1 MSTCGLQAYNN
12 ATVLIWVH
20 GASMANLVYMPEG
33 SIGIQIVP
41 RTDDVKNWVWPEEYV
56 RDIAN
61 TVSRLLTLCQPLSP
75 FCMAGPALFR

>member
-1 MSTCGLQAYNN
+1 MQAYNN

-41 RTDDVKNWVWPEEYV
+41 RTDDLKNWVWPEEYV

-61 TVSRLLTLCQPLSP
+61 TVSRILTPVASH
-75 FCMAGPALFR
+75 